1 MDVFSL
7 DTLILH
13 DRKSIFLVKVK
24 GKKKRLNLWPGDILV
39 VNKNLELRKNKLGV
53 LVVNGKFA
61 IDIVTEDFIKKN
73 DPENGNFVWGMIQ
86 TVVREL
92 K

>member
-7 DTLILH
+7 DSLVLH

-24 GKKKRLNLWPGDILV
+24 GKKKKHQLWPGDILV
-39 VNKNLELRKNKLGV
+39 VNKNLALQKNRLAV
-53 LVVNGKFA
+53 LVVNGKFT
-61 IDIVTEDFIKKN
+61 IDLVTEDFIKKN

-86 TVVREL
+86 HIVREM

>member
-7 DTLILH
+7 DTLLLH

-39 VNKNLELRKNKLGV
+39 VNKNLALQKNKLGV

>member
-7 DTLILH
+7 DTLLLH

-39 VNKNLELRKNKLGV
+39 VNKNLALQKNKLGV

-61 IDIVTEDFIKKN
+61 IDIVTEDFIKNN

>member
-7 DTLILH
+7 DTLLLH

-24 GKKKRLNLWPGDILV
+24 GKKRRLNLWPGDILV

-53 LVVNGKFA
+53 LVVNGKFC
-61 IDIVTEDFIKKN
+61 IDIVTEDFMKRN
-73 DPENGNFVWGMIQ
+73 DPENGNFVWGMVQNI
-86 TVVREL
+86 VREL

>member
-39 VNKNLELRKNKLGV
+39 VNKNLALQKNKLGV

>member
-39 VNKNLELRKNKLGV
+39 VNKNLALAKNKLGV

-61 IDIVTEDFIKKN
+61 IDIVTEDFIKKH

>member
-7 DTLILH
+7 DSLLLH
-13 DRKSIFLVKVK
+13 DRKSIFLVRVK
-24 GKKKRLNLWPGDILV
+24 GKRRRLSLWPGDILV
-39 VNKNLELRKNKLGV
+39 VNKNLALEKNKLAV
-53 LVVNGKFA
+53 LVVNGKFT
-61 IDIVTEDFIKKN
+61 IDIVTQDFINKN

-86 TVVREL
+86 NVVREL

>member
-7 DTLILH
+7 DSLILH
-13 DRKSIFLVKVK
+13 DRKSTYLVKVK

-39 VNKNLELRKNKLGV
+39 INKNLELQKNKLGV
-53 LVVNGKFA
+53 LVVNGKFC

>member
-7 DTLILH
+7 DSLILH

-39 VNKNLELRKNKLGV
+39 VNKNLAREKNKLAV
-53 LVVNGKFA
+53 MVVNGKFT
-61 IDIVTEDFIKKN
+61 INVVTEEFIQKN

-86 TVVREL
+86 NVVREL

>member
-7 DTLILH
+7 DTLLLH
-13 DRKSIFLVKVK
+13 DRKSTFLVKVK

-39 VNKNLELRKNKLGV
+39 VNKNLALEKNKLGV

-92 K
+92 R

>member
-7 DTLILH
+7 DSLILH

-39 VNKNLELRKNKLGV
+39 VNKNLALEKNKLAV
-53 LVVNGKFA
+53 MVVNGKFT
-61 IDIVTEDFIKKN
+61 INVVTEEFIQKN

-86 TVVREL
+86 NVVREL